1 MYPIRP
7 RKNRWK
13 GWVRF
18 RDVAKNEVAA
28 LNTGERLFFD
38 ILFIIG
44 LAPLPL
50 WFFVHHGAWDGAFW
64 LTFKHL
70 YVPILLVVA
79 IGSRLFMPRF
89 WAESGWL
96 SRGFTVVLT
105 AAMLTF
111 MAQVHVSAINQWY
124 GESVSV
130 VISGTVLDKFHNQD
144 GGCGVRVETSSGT
157 LKLRV
162 TCREY
167 AQIEVGDAFSRRYMR
182 GSLGLLQLCR
192 SFRCR

>member
-7 RKNRWK
+7 PKDRWK
-13 GWVRF
+13 EWVRF
-18 RDVAKNEVAA
+18 RGAVKNKVAI
-28 LNTGERLFFD
+28 LNKGERLFFS
-38 ILFIIG
+38 ILFAIG
-44 LAPLPL
+44 LAPIPL
-50 WFFVHHGAWDGAFW
+50 WFFVHHGAWDGAFSY
-64 LTFKHL
+64 TFEHL

-79 IGSRLFMPRF
+79 IGSRLFMPQF
-89 WAESGWL
+89 WADSGWL
-96 SRGFTVVLT
+96 ARGFTFVL
-105 AAMLTF
+105 AAAVLTF

-124 GESVSV
+124 GKWEPV
-130 VISGTVLDKFHNQD
+130 VISGTVLDKFHNQA
-144 GGCGVRVETSSGT
+144 GGCGVRVETSSGI

-167 AQIEVGDAFSRRYMR
+167 ARIEVGDAFSRRYMK

>member
-1 MYPIRP
+1 M
-7 RKNRWK
+7 
-13 GWVRF
+13 RF
-18 RDVAKNEVAA
+18 RGAVKNKAA
-28 LNTGERLFFD
+28 ILNKEERLFFS
-38 ILFIIG
+38 ILFAIG

-50 WFFVHHGAWDGAFW
+50 WFFVHHGAWDGGFGF
-64 LTFKHL
+64 TFKHL
-70 YVPILLVVA
+70 YIPILVVVA

-89 WAESGWL
+89 WAETGWFA
-96 SRGFTVVLT
+96 RGFTYVLA

-124 GESVSV
+124 GKSESV

-144 GGCGVRVETSSGT
+144 GGCGVRVETSSGI

-167 AQIEVGDAFSRRYMR
+167 ARIEVGDAFSKRYMR